1 MTTSTMEPRAE
12 LLRLE
17 GQKFDILHQEIDDN
31 VRVRMKVTQDANT
44 KMINSLREDFLD
56 YRAEFKTFRKQV
68 ETRFDAVDQRFDG
81 MDQRFDGMDQRF
93 GTVDKRFNGVDQRL
107 DGMNETLQEILR
119 RLPLVK

>member
-1 MTTSTMEPRAE
+1 MTTSTLEPRAE

-17 GQKFDILHQEIDDN
+17 GQRFDILHQEIDDT

-56 YRAEFKTFRKQV
+56 YRAEFKTFRTQV

-81 MDQRFDGMDQRF
+81 MDQRFDGVDQRF
-93 GTVDKRFNGVDQRL
+93 

-119 RLPLVK
+119 RLPPEK

>member
-81 MDQRFDGMDQRF
+81 MDQRF